1 MNGFMHYKRTRVQL
15 LFMPLLLLYG
25 CATAP
30 TDMSMKMSGMTAVTP
45 SNKVVV
51 EPRKLNF
58 SFEYKQVE
66 LTKSQR
72 NRLLYLYDW
81 QHGTVISYGKAK
93 AENDYTALSI
103 GHKRVQSIVQALTK
117 NQQVIQINFDPSL
130 PLDSVLIEEKL
141 SKNKQLTRNNVLDLL
156 ESARL

>member
-1 MNGFMHYKRTRVQL
+1 MNRFMHYKRIRIQL
-15 LFMPLLLLYG
+15 FFIPFLLLYG

-30 TDMSMKMSGMTAVTP
+30 YDMSTQMSGMTTIEP
-45 SNKVVV
+45 QNKVVV

-58 SFEYKQVE
+58 AFEYKQVE
-66 LTKSQR
+66 LTKGQR

-81 QHGTVISYGKAK
+81 QHGAVISYGKAK

-103 GHKRVQSIVQALTK
+103 GHQRVASIVQALTK
-117 NQQVIQINFDPSL
+117 TEPVIQINFDPSL
-130 PLDSVLIEEKL
+130 PLDSVLIEEK
-141 SKNKQLTRNNVLDLL
+141 SPKNKPLTTNKVIDLL